1 MLKADADDVDVAE
14 IARGLNSSRTRKR
27 ILVLGAMVASFAA
40 FVLFMLFAY
49 SHP

>member
-14 IARGLNSSRTRKR
+14 IARGLNSSRTRTR